1 MAVDKPVDNSFYGV
15 NVDSVAIWNDTLSLI
30 KERVNQHGF
39 ERWFLPIKAI
49 SMENNLLSIEVPNN
63 FTTEWLESKYKTE
76 INDALSAVLNKQ
88 ASVNILVSASA
99 DIPVVQAEP
108 LQVPRQPEQYDNNV
122 VIGNPL
128 NPKYTFDNFIVG
140 LSNRYAYG
148 ACVAVAEAPAKTYNP
163 VFIYGG
169 VGLGKTHLLQ
179 AIGNQIRNENPTLK
193 IAYLSSE
200 QFLNE
205 MISALTGRSINEFRN
220 KYRHID
226 VLLIDDIQFL
236 AGKEAMQEEFF
247 HTFNV
252 LYSANRQIVTTS
264 DRKPQELKIEERL
277 RSRFEMG
284 LIADI
289 GTPDL
294 ETRVAILKNKA
305 EKEKITVPDDVA
317 IYIANLVKDDVRAL
331 EGCLTRVIA
340 YASIT
345 KAKLSIETAKECLKE
360 SSIGEREKRVTIEAI
375 KEAVVKFY
383 KLKPSDMI
391 TKKRTQPV
399 AFARQVAMYITREL
413 TDMSLP
419 EIGQN
424 FGGRD
429 HSTVIHAYET
439 IQNKKETDLIFF
451 EELNKIMEALK
462 S

>member
-1 MAVDKPVDNSFYGV
+1 M
-15 NVDSVAIWNDTLSLI
+15 DTVSLWTNTLEVL
-30 KERVNQHGF
+30 KTRVNKHSFDTWFAPTKPISF
-39 ERWFLPIKAI
+39 ENDVLT
-49 SMENNLLSIEVPNN
+49 LEVPNN
-63 FTTEWLESKYKTE
+63 FTKDWLDSRYK
-76 INDALSAVLNKQ
+76 
-88 ASVNILVSASA
+88 NILFESVKAVENTAVSVSLVVSAEA
-99 DIPVVQAEP
+99 NVPVLETAQHKAVASP
-108 LQVPRQPEQYDNNV
+108 GQYNNNV
-122 VIGNPL
+122 IIGSPL
-128 NPKYTFDNFIVG
+128 NPKYIFENFIVG
-140 LSNRYAYG
+140 LSNRYAHG
-148 ACVAVAEAPAKTYNP
+148 ACVAVAEAPAKSYNP

-179 AIGNQIRNENPTLK
+179 AIGNFVKKEDPTLK
-193 IAYLSSE
+193 VAYLTSE

-205 MISALTGRSINEFRN
+205 MISALTSGKINDFRN
-220 KYRHID
+220 KYRYID

-252 LYSANRQIVTTS
+252 LHTANKQIVATS

-289 GTPDL
+289 GAPDL
-294 ETRVAILKNKA
+294 ETRVAIVQKKA
-305 EKEKITVPDDVA
+305 QHEKIVIPDDVA
-317 IYIANLVKDDVRAL
+317 LFIGNTVKDDVRAL

-345 KAKLSIETAKECLKE
+345 KSRITIEMAKDCLKDAGSE
-360 SSIGEREKRVTIEAI
+360 GREKKVTIEAI
-375 KEAVVKFY
+375 KEAVVKYY
-383 KLKPSDMI
+383 KLKASDMI

-439 IQNKKETDLIFF
+439 IQAKKESDLIFYD
-451 EELNKIMEALK
+451 ELNKIIELLQN
-462 S
+462 

>member
-1 MAVDKPVDNSFYGV
+1 MDNPVDKYFNGA
-15 NVDSVAIWNDTLSLI
+15 NVDSVAIWNDTLNLI
-30 KERVNQHGF
+30 KERVNQHSY
-39 ERWFLPIKAI
+39 ERWIMPIKAI
-49 SMENNLLSIEVPNN
+49 SMDNDVLSIEVPNN
-63 FTTEWLESKYKTE
+63 FTKEWLEAKHKIQLNE
-76 INDALSAVLNKQ
+76 ALSAVMNKQ
-88 ASVNILVSASA
+88 CSVNILVSASA
-99 DIPVVQAEP
+99 DIPLVQTEQSMIP
-108 LQVPRQPEQYDNNV
+108 KQSDQYDNNV
-122 VIGNPL
+122 IIGNPL
-128 NPKYTFDNFIVG
+128 NPKYTFENFIVG
-140 LSNRYAYG
+140 HSNRYAHG
-148 ACVAVAEAPAKTYNP
+148 ACVAVAEAPAKAYNP

-205 MISALTGRSINEFRN
+205 MISALTSRNITEFRN

-252 LYSANRQIVTTS
+252 LYSANRQIVTTA
-264 DRKPQELKIEERL
+264 DRKPQELKIEDRL
-277 RSRFEMG
+277 RSRFEIG

-294 ETRVAILKNKA
+294 QTRVAIVKNKA
-305 EKEKITVPDDVA
+305 ENEKIAVPDDVA
-317 IYIANLVKDDVRAL
+317 IFIANLVKDDVRAL

-451 EELNKIMEALK
+451 EELFKIIEDLK
-462 S
+462 A